1 MKIIAQNLEDTQNF
15 ARNLAKCYSQLK
27 NTLVIYLIG
36 DLGCGKTT
44 IAQNFIQFFGFDRIK
59 SPTYTLVESYEKELI
74 KIHHFD
80 LYRIN
85 SPEELEY
92 IGIKD
97 YIGLDV
103 IQLIEWPKL
112 GGKFIAKADIFI
124 NITDKNNNKR
134 IIEIESNSKTGD
146 KMLNLYNIIN

>member
-1 MKIIAQNLEDTQNF
+1 MKIIAQNLNDTQNF
-15 ARNLAKCYSQLK
+15 ARNLAKCYSQTK
-27 NTLVIYLIG
+27 NALVIYLIG
-36 DLGCGKTT
+36 DLGSGKTT
-44 IAQNFIQFFGFDRIK
+44 IAQNFIKFFGFNKVK

-74 KIHHFD
+74 NIHHFD

-97 YIGLDV
+97 YIATDV

-112 GGKFIAKADIFI
+112 GGKFIAQADILI
-124 NITDKNNNKR
+124 KITDENNNKR
-134 IIEIESNSKTGD
+134 IIEVTSESKIGD
-146 KMLNLYNIIN
+146 KMLNLYNNIN